1 MGPEQI
7 VEPGRVRA
15 FFERHAQGAAQSVH
29 ETQNRCRMGGENRL
43 HHQPAIVI
51 QNSRRNACLVYVQTN
66 KLGVIH
72 KGVPFG
78 VAECLKITA
87 DYLKRAPF
95 YNAWPTLAR
104 TLCPVP

>member
-1 MGPEQI
+1 
-7 VEPGRVRA
+7 
-15 FFERHAQGAAQSVH
+15 
-29 ETQNRCRMGGENRL
+29 
-43 HHQPAIVI
+43 
-51 QNSRRNACLVYVQTN
+51 VYVQTN

-95 YNAWPTLAR
+95 YNAWPSLSQSEGWGVVGELRTGSRAHDAGHYDGRAVNAAR
-104 TLCPVP
+104 DGSTVP